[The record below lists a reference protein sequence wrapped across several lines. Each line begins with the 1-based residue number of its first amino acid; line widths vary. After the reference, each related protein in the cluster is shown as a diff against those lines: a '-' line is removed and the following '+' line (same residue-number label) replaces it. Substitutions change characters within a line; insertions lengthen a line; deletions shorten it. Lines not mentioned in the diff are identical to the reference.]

1 MESLPMKIAAPA
13 SLGKNTILMG
23 DIGFPSLLI
32 HGVIPVMFDAGIS
45 IMGPVYM
52 KSLMENLGT
61 SPLKM
66 LCITHSHY
74 DHAGSCSL
82 IKRRYPSLKIAGHSL
97 ARDVMKNPRAISTMK
112 GLSDV
117 YRQMLGLTGPETEF
131 FPPDIDLVLKDGDK
145 IDLGGGITVRVLE
158 TPGHTRDSLTF
169 FIEPLSAVVVG
180 EALGVVQIDGNICPE
195 FLTDFK
201 AYVDSALKIIDTDPS
216 VIIMPHGPSLTGDDA
231 STFLGG
237 VISAAYAWK
246 DMIAET
252 LDDTSGDI
260 DLSTQKLF
268 DHLYDPT
275 RIGQEMNAFR
285 TNLSAKVTCIKRLD
299 S

>member
-1 MESLPMKIAAPA
+1 MKIVAPA

-32 HGVIPVMFDAGIS
+32 HGDMPVMFDAGIS
-45 IMGPVYM
+45 VMGPVYM

-61 SPLKM
+61 RPLSM

-82 IKRRYPSLKIAGHSL
+82 MKGHCPSLKIAGHGL

-117 YRQMLGLTGPETEF
+117 YRQMLGLAGPETEF
-131 FPPDIDLVLKDGDK
+131 FPPSIDLVLKDGDK

-169 FIEPLSAVVVG
+169 FIEPLRAVVVG
-180 EALGVVQIDGNICPE
+180 EALGVVQIDGSICPE

-201 AYVDSALKIIDTDPS
+201 AYVDSALKIINTNPS
-216 VIIMPHGPSLTGDDA
+216 TIIMPHGPSLTGDDA
-231 STFLGG
+231 ATFLDG
-237 VISAAYAWK
+237 VISATYTWK
-246 DMIAET
+246 DMIAES

-268 DHLYDPT
+268 ESLYDPA

-285 TNLSAKVTCIKRLD
+285 TNLRAKVTCIKKLD
-299 S
+299 SLLS